1 MARIKHSFLKQ
12 ATEDIGTNTTE
23 NYFDAIVICHMV
35 VISPK
40 QTLKKPWPF
49 EGMLSRP
56 FQL

>member
-1 MARIKHSFLKQ
+1 MAKINHSFLKQ
-12 ATEDIGTNTTE
+12 ATEDIVTNTTE

-35 VISPK
+35 VISPR
-40 QTLKKPWPF
+40 QTSKKPWPF